1 MRRFNV
7 RCDDVGSTP
16 ISLCMPF
23 FSCSNESQFQVLHN
37 READKVPLVTNS
49 CLLDK
54 ISTQSQV
61 EGKGG
66 GVVPNFCYMVVSANF
81 TGTWKCV
88 LSINFQIDMF

>member
-66 GVVPNFCYMVVSANF
+66 GSGSKFLLYGGFRQLHRHMEVCP
-81 TGTWKCV
+81 
-88 LSINFQIDMF
+88 